1 MKEITLDNFYYF
13 FIIEKNK
20 IMNAFIAAVIDK
32 KTILIANDGRL
43 LKKSFLGFIILMT
56 AFQTNALGEI
66 VRQVLVDAYLQV
78 SVFVGFTLFIFI
90 GMDALTK
97 FNITYILEKTKKVH
111 VIMASLSGAIP
122 GCGGA
127 IVVVTQYIQGRI
139 SFGSLVAV
147 LTATMGDAAFLL
159 LATEPK
165 TGFLI
170 FTLGALVGAL
180 SGYLVDLLHGESYLQ
195 GDSKIKVEFQ
205 KLKKTF
211 VSRFNIFW
219 SLIFLPGFVIGL
231 FVASQV
237 DVDKILNIPKDY
249 SLVSFLGLS
258 GAILSIFMW
267 SLNPLS
273 DFQCSTDRTRNLL
286 PRVVDTT
293 NFVTTWVICGFLVF
307 ELFMYF
313 TSIDLEIFFN
323 IWLPFVP
330 LVAILFGFLP
340 GCGPQIIVTT
350 FYLNGY
356 IPLSAEIGNAISN
369 DGDALFPAIAL
380 APKAAIIA
388 TLYSA
393 VPAIIFAYGF
403 MLFFE

>member
-1 MKEITLDNFYYF
+1 
-13 FIIEKNK
+13 
-20 IMNAFIAAVIDK
+20 MNAFIAAVIEK
-32 KTILIANDGRL
+32 KTILIANEARL
-43 LKKSFLGFIILMT
+43 LKKCFLGFVILIM
-56 AFQTNALGEI
+56 AFQTNTFGDV
-66 VRQVLVDAYLQV
+66 VRQALIDAYLQV

-97 FNITYILEKTKKVH
+97 FNIPYVLDKTKNYH
-111 VIMASLSGAIP
+111 VFMASLLGALP

-127 IVVVTQYIQGRI
+127 IIVVTQYIQGRI

-159 LATEPK
+159 LAAEPF
-165 TGFLI
+165 TGLFI
-170 FTLGALVGAL
+170 FALGASVGSL
-180 SGYLVDLLHGESYLQ
+180 TGYIVDKIHGESYLQ
-195 GDSKIKVEFQ
+195 GNSKLKVEFE

-211 VSRFNIFW
+211 ISKFNIFW
-219 SLIFLPGFVIGL
+219 TVIFLPGFVIGL
-231 FVASQV
+231 FVAFQI
-237 DVDKILNIPKDY
+237 DLDKILKIPEGF
-249 SLVSFLGLS
+249 SLVASLGLA

-286 PRVVDTT
+286 SRVVDTT
-293 NFVTTWVICGFLVF
+293 NFVTTWVIFGFLVF
-307 ELFMYF
+307 EIFMYI
-313 TSIDLEIFFN
+313 TSFDLKTFFD

-330 LVAILFGFLP
+330 LMAILFGFLP
-340 GCGPQIIVTT
+340 GCGPQIVITT
-350 FYLNGY
+350 FYLNGF

-393 VPAIIFAYGF
+393 IPAFIFAYGYMF
-403 MLFFE
+403 LFE